1 MNKKRFISLKCVE
14 GCIRFDT
21 KEIIYIESDKHRNRI
36 HVVNGDLYHIY
47 CKLND
52 LEDSLS
58 EYGFI
63 RVHKSYLVNKMH
75 MRKLSNYKL
84 LLDNN
89 ITVNVPRPRYNYV
102 KMTFGESLNSQKNR

>member
-1 MNKKRFISLKCVE
+1 MRQSISLKCVE
-14 GCIRFDT
+14 GYIQFDT
-21 KEIIYIESDKHRNRI
+21 KDIVYIESDKHRSRLHI
-36 HVVNGDLYHIY
+36 SNGDLYHIY

-52 LEDSLS
+52 LEDMLE

-63 RVHKSYLVNKMH
+63 RVHKSYLVNKLH
-75 MRKLSNYKL
+75 MKLLSNYKL

-102 KMTFGESLNSQKNR
+102 KMVLMENKTTKKVK